1 MALPNSTTNQP
12 SRFSQVE
19 VLPRGAGGAGHAP
32 TIGAGATVPLAII
45 LPANQTA
52 NAIEVRTAAGVL
64 IFKVGPNGGTVINT
78 ITAAGAIPVRPSATY
93 TITNAGITALTLAA
107 PTAGADDGVTLTIQ
121 SATAFAHTLTATGLL
136 QTGSAS
142 VNVATFAAFA
152 GANVRLRA
160 YNGKWMV
167 ESSVGITFS

>member
-1 MALPNSTTNQP
+1 MPVATSNQP
-12 SRFSQVE
+12 SRFKQVE
-19 VLPRGAGGAGHAP
+19 IVPRGAAGAGHEPA
-32 TIGAGATVPLAII
+32 IGAGTTVPLRIVIPTA
-45 LPANQTA
+45 QTA
-52 NAIEVRTAAGVL
+52 NAIEVVNAAGVL
-64 IFKVGPNGGTVINT
+64 IFKVGPNGGTVI
-78 ITAAGAIPVRPSATY
+78 TAVTASGAIPVRPSGTY
-93 TITNAGITALTLAA
+93 TITNAGITVLTLAA
-107 PTAGADDGVTLTIQ
+107 PVAGADDGVTLTIQ

-160 YNGKWMV
+160 YNAKWMV